1 MLFGMSRRHNKRF
14 DNERRLNRRQWLSA
28 IGIAGVAG
36 LAGCTDEE
44 PADEGPDDDG
54 DDDDDGM
61 GSDDDDE
68 GIGDDEDIPDVSGT
82 YDTVTSA
89 GFTTLN
95 PIYNSE
101 AGAGTAIGRALDQG
115 YTFDADQEFFP
126 LLYDMET
133 EDGEVW
139 TFTVRENL
147 EFSDPY
153 GQCTAEDF
161 VYLIQEI
168 HQSEWANSVNSA
180 NWTDVEVTQTG
191 EFTFEAE
198 LPNPDLLYPE
208 SFDPLLYPIPKGLL
222 EPYVEDEDAEGL
234 QQDEELLELEFT
246 GNLGPFVMDEWN
258 RGDGTVYSR
267 NEDYYVQGIDEGPS
281 LFAEAPY
288 FEGASISIVEEQA
301 SRLGALETGEADAAA
316 IPPERYE
323 EYVENEDVTVRQ
335 VPQPYNE
342 IISVNMRDNGWN
354 AGPGNLFR
362 HVPFRQ
368 ALASAIGKRDLIDGV
383 YRGLA
388 EPHYTWQPR
397 FSEFYPGDDELTRW
411 GMDDQYG
418 SDVARGLAEDAFAES
433 EYDYSFDGGDMVNPD
448 GDQVEL
454 DIYHSAGQEVEQ
466 LTAEYVAQELDAN
479 LGIDVTVEAIDG
491 TRFDTEYWN
500 MEAQGGTDTVN
511 GEEVE
516 WDAPSQWNGGP
527 QSVTSNEGWDMSLVF
542 GLNTYPRNP
551 LTGDVFFDGANAL
564 YNPVGYYPGFD
575 AEGLFEQARTATDRD
590 ELQEALN
597 ELFLNLN
604 EEQPYIMLLFD
615 DSLTGYNPDLRGP
628 IENFSNGWDLPS
640 WHFDD

>member
-1 MLFGMSRRHNKRF
+1 MSRRHTKGI
-14 DNERRLNRRQWLSA
+14 DTKTRLDRRQWLSA
-28 IGIAGVAG
+28 LGLGGVAA
-36 LAGCTDEE
+36 LAGCADETE
-44 PADEGPDDDG
+44 PAA
-54 DDDDDGM
+54 DDDDGTA
-61 GSDDDDE
+61 DDDDGE
-68 GIGDDEDIPDVSGT
+68 EEDGIDEDDEIPDVAGS

-101 AGAGTAIGRALDQG
+101 SGAGTAIGRALDQG

-133 EDGEVW
+133 EDGQRW

-147 EFSDPY
+147 EFNDPY

-168 HQSEWANSVNSA
+168 HQSDWANSVNSA
-180 NWTDVEVTQTG
+180 NWDGVEVEQTG
-191 EFTFEAE
+191 EFEFVAE
-198 LPNPDLLYPE
+198 LPNPNLLYPE
-208 SFDPLLYPIPKGLL
+208 SFDPLLYPIPKELL
-222 EPYVEDEDAEGL
+222 EPYVEEEDTEGL

-246 GNLGPFVMDEWN
+246 GNLGAFTMDEWN

-267 NEDYYVQGIDEGPS
+267 NDDYYIQEIDEGPA
-281 LFAEAPY
+281 LFEEAPY

-301 SRLGALETGEADAAA
+301 SRLGALETGEADSAS
-316 IPPERYE
+316 IPPERFQ
-323 EYVENEDVTVRQ
+323 EYVDNEDVSVRQ
-335 VPQPYNE
+335 IPQPFNE
-342 IISVNMRDNGWN
+342 IVSVNMRDNGWN

-368 ALASAIGKRDLIDGV
+368 ALAAAISKEQLIDGV

-397 FSEFYPGDDELTRW
+397 FSEFYPGDDELTEW
-411 GMDDQYG
+411 GVGDQYG
-418 SDVARGLAEDAFAES
+418 REFARDLAEDAFAES
-433 EYDYSFDGGDMVNPD
+433 EFDYSFDGDEMVNPD

-454 DIYHSAGQEVEQ
+454 DIYHSAGQETEQ
-466 LTAEYVAQELDAN
+466 LTAEFVAQELGEN

-491 TRFDTEYWN
+491 TRFDEEYWT
-500 MEAQGGTDTVN
+500 MEPEGGADTVRDD
-511 GEEVE
+511 EVE

-527 QSVTSNEGWDMSLVF
+527 RSVTSNEGWDMSLVF

-551 LTGDVFFDGANAL
+551 LTGDVFFDGANPL

-590 ELQEALN
+590 ELQAALN

-615 DSLTGYNPDLRGP
+615 DSIVGYNPDLRGP
-628 IENFSNGWDLPS
+628 IENFSNGWDLPA
-640 WHFDD
+640 WHFDE